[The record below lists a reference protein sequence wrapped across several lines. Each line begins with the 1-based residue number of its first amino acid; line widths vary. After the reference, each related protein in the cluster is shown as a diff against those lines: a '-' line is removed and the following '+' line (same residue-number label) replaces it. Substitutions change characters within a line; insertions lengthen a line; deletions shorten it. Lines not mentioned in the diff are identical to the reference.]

1 VDVRFKIRPYILL
14 LPEFISFQKENIFVK
29 KIDEKKFEIDLLEWY
44 DENKRDLPWR
54 RERDPYKIWVSEI
67 MLQQT
72 RVDTVIPY
80 FKHFMTLFPTVN
92 DLAEAEEETV
102 LKAWEGLGYYSR
114 ARNLHQA
121 VKEVRESYGGQVPS
135 TEEEVGKLKGVG
147 PYTAGA
153 ILSIAYNI
161 PAPAVDGNVMRVLSR
176 IYANYDD
183 ISKASTRKKFEKIV
197 RDIISTD
204 RPSDYN
210 QALMELGAMVCSPT
224 NPSCLLCPVQT
235 HCSAREEG
243 VQDVLP
249 VKAKKKPP
257 KKMKMKAVILRD
269 EEGKVLIERRPDTGL
284 LAKLWQFPNIEAETE
299 GLDDLKALIASL
311 GLEAELS
318 VKVQD
323 VKHVFSHIVWEID
336 VYDGF
341 VRSLNNKELYNEQSN
356 CHFVSIDDVNWYPFP
371 VSHQKIIDGA
381 LKKKEDS

>member
-1 VDVRFKIRPYILL
+1 M
-14 LPEFISFQKENIFVK
+14 FVK
-29 KIDEKKFEIDLLEWY
+29 KIDKQEFQQDLLTWY

-72 RVDTVIPY
+72 KVDTVIPY
-80 FKHFMTLFPTVN
+80 FQRFMSLFPTVY
-92 DLAEAEEETV
+92 DLAEADEETV

-121 VKEVRESYGGQVPS
+121 VKEVKESYGGIVPK
-135 TEEEVGKLKGVG
+135 TETEVGNLKGVG

-183 ISKASTRKKFEKIV
+183 IAKASTRKTFETVV
-197 RDIISTD
+197 REIISKE
-204 RPSDYN
+204 RPSEFN
-210 QALMELGAMVCSPT
+210 QALMELGAMVCSPK
-224 NPSCLLCPVQT
+224 NPACLLCPVQT
-235 HCSAREEG
+235 HCSAKEEG

-249 VKAKKKPP
+249 IKAKKKAPT
-257 KKMKMKAVILRD
+257 KRKMKAVIIRD
-269 EEGKVLIERRPDTGL
+269 QENNVLIERRPDTGL
-284 LAKLWQFPNIEAETE
+284 LAKLWQFPNIETDELNAIHSYIQTL
-299 GLDDLKALIASL
+299 GLDV
-311 GLEAELS
+311 ELTR
-318 VKVQD
+318 KVQE

-336 VYDGF
+336 VYEAD
-341 VRSLNNKELYNEQSN
+341 VKSVENEELYDEQSK
-356 CHFVSIDDVNWYPFP
+356 CHFISIEDINWYPFP

-381 LKKKEDS
+381 LIKKEE

>member
-1 VDVRFKIRPYILL
+1 MKTKDNHK
-14 LPEFISFQKENIFVK
+14 FQQ
-29 KIDEKKFEIDLLEWY
+29 DLLAWY

-54 RERDPYKIWVSEI
+54 KERDPYKIWVSEI

-80 FKHFMTLFPTVN
+80 FQRFMDLFPTIH

-121 VKEVRESYGGQVPS
+121 VKEVSQSYGGQVPK
-135 TEEEVGKLKGVG
+135 TEKEIGDLKGVG

-176 IYANYDD
+176 IYTIYDD
-183 ISKASTRKKFEKIV
+183 ISKASTRKTFESIV
-197 RDIISTD
+197 RELISQD
-204 RPSDYN
+204 RSSDFN

-224 NPSCLLCPVQT
+224 NPSCLLCPVQN
-235 HCSAREEG
+235 HCSAKAEG

-257 KKMKMKAVILRD
+257 KKLKMKAVILRD
-269 EEGKVLIERRPDTGL
+269 HDGRILIERRPDTGL

-299 GLDDLKALIASL
+299 NLDDLTAYITTL
-311 GLEAELS
+311 GLKADITN
-318 VKVQD
+318 KVQE
-323 VKHVFSHIVWEID
+323 VKHVFSHIVWEIS
-336 VYDGF
+336 VYEAIVKAGHSD
-341 VRSLNNKELYNEQSN
+341 ELYDETLGR
-356 CHFVSIDDVNWYPFP
+356 HFVQVEDVNWYPFP

-381 LKKKEDS
+381 LVKKEDL

>member
-1 VDVRFKIRPYILL
+1 MKIIDKRK
-14 LPEFISFQKENIFVK
+14 FQEN
-29 KIDEKKFEIDLLEWY
+29 LLEWY

-72 RVDTVIPY
+72 KVDTVIPY
-80 FKHFMTLFPTVN
+80 FQHFMTLFPTVN
-92 DLAEAEEETV
+92 DLADAEEETV

-121 VKEVRESYGGQVPS
+121 VKEVRESYGGEVPR
-135 TEEEVGKLKGVG
+135 TEEEIGSLKGVG

-176 IYANYDD
+176 IYASYDD
-183 ISKASTRKKFEKIV
+183 ISKASTRKKHEMII
-197 RDIISTD
+197 RDIISRE

-235 HCSAREEG
+235 HCSAKEEG
-243 VQDVLP
+243 VQDILP

-257 KKMKMKAVILRD
+257 RKLKMKAVILRD
-269 EEGKVLIERRPDTGL
+269 EKGRVLIERRPDTGL
-284 LAKLWQFPNIEAETE
+284 LAKLWQFPNIEAETD
-299 GLDDLKALIASL
+299 GLDDVKVYINSL
-311 GLEAELS
+311 GLEADLAS
-318 VKVQD
+318 KVQE

-336 VYDGF
+336 VYEAS
-341 VRSLNNKELYNEQSN
+341 VKSIQNSELYNEQSR

-381 LKKKEDS
+381 LMKKEDS